1 MYSIQVF
8 YSYQELNLIQ
18 ELQAYEVMIVLKYTF
33 KYDIHYHCSNIIVGM
48 QRCEVVANLKW
59 MQEKYLKIRET
70 AGIEN
75 PKNLHDSLGLENLVK
90 WKSINVMEDAMK
102 TSSN

>member
-1 MYSIQVF
+1 
-8 YSYQELNLIQ
+8 
-18 ELQAYEVMIVLKYTF
+18 
-33 KYDIHYHCSNIIVGM
+33 
-48 QRCEVVANLKW
+48 